1 MRQVTQCEGRMQDL
15 VARCRLGTGVKKIIL
30 FRYIAAVTAVTALIH
45 PVQLA
50 GGGGGEVQVPHQGR
64 GAAVTAGQERSETRT
79 VISFIINQIEQV
91 CQKVYIC

>member
-1 MRQVTQCEGRMQDL
+1 MQTRHRGQEDHPVQVYRSCDSLT
-15 VARCRLGTGVKKIIL
+15 AII
-30 FRYIAAVTAVTALIH
+30 Y

-64 GAAVTAGQERSETRT
+64 GAAGTAGQERSETRT